1 MGGGRV
7 ITWRLVGRAAE
18 IVPSMAVP

>member
-1 MGGGRV
+1 MAVGRV

>member
-1 MGGGRV
+1 MAGGRV